1 MSVDSPI
8 VTIAIPTLNR
18 SGLLRLSV
26 QSALAQTYSNIEIL
40 VVDNAS
46 DDETATVLA
55 TFEDERLRVVR
66 QDSRVSMF
74 ANWNLALKSARGDY
88 FLLLSD
94 DDLLEP
100 PAVEAMVQ
108 QFKAEPTVG
117 LVCCRGVTIDSD
129 GRRLMLGRA
138 AALQLTPEEMI
149 AGFFRSELDLWPC
162 SLMFRRSD
170 VPEYQ
175 ERFALGADAAVWIE
189 LVTRFGAAAFI
200 PHVLTRYRVHA
211 NATATTPL
219 NKWYFENLQLA
230 EYAIEKLREH
240 GQGNVDLY
248 QQIRAD
254 VRRLNV
260 RITAGFVAASWSTS
274 KRSAMGLVKRHADQ
288 FASAYGILVLIKS
301 VVAVSV
307 PRTLRF
313 QFVALSRMVQQKF
326 LFFRDRAQNG

>member
-1 MSVDSPI
+1 MPVDTLL

-18 SGLLRLSV
+18 SGFLRLSV
-26 QSALAQTYSNIEIL
+26 QSALAQTHSNIEIL

-66 QDSRVSMF
+66 QVSRVSMF
-74 ANWNLALKSARGDY
+74 ANWNLALQSARGDY

-100 PAVEAMVQ
+100 LAVESMVLR
-108 QFKAEPTVG
+108 FKSEPAVG
-117 LVCCRGVTIDSD
+117 LVCCRGAIIDSD
-129 GRRLMLGRA
+129 GQELMLGKS
-138 AALQLTPEEMI
+138 AALQLTADEMI

-170 VPEYQ
+170 LSEYL
-175 ERFALGADAAVWIE
+175 ERFALGADAAVWID
-189 LVTRFGAAAFI
+189 LVTKYGVAAFV
-200 PHVLTRYRVHA
+200 PQVLTRYRVHA
-211 NATATTPL
+211 NATARTPL
-219 NKWYFENLQLA
+219 SKWYSENLQLS
-230 EYAIEKLREH
+230 EYAIEKLQGYGH
-240 GQGNVDLY
+240 GNADLY
-248 QQIRAD
+248 KQIRRD
-254 VRRLNV
+254 VRRLNI
-260 RITAGFVAASWSTS
+260 RITAGFVAASWRTS
-274 KRSAMGLVKRHADQ
+274 KRSALGLVKRHADQ

-313 QFVALSRMVQQKF
+313 QMVALSRMVQQKCL
-326 LFFRDRAQNG
+326 LFGDRAENG